1 MKKIISILVAL
12 GLVLGLSGMATPASA
27 NTITATVVVNP
38 PCTGKRAAYNIT
50 FNITASLTAGVHSI
64 TIAFPTGTV
73 IPTPV
78 PDDAI
83 SINAAGV
90 TLAPS
95 VFGSEVTVSGT
106 TVTFLVPMHLD
117 PATDNPI
124 TVMFLNKVTD
134 PKWAITNPP
143 AGTYN
148 VYVNTSR
155 APDMGLATTTV
166 LADPIDVPGDY
177 STIQGAIDAAS
188 DGDIINVAAGL
199 YEENVVIDKSLT
211 LKGAQA
217 GVDARTRSGAETIIE
232 PDEEEAGIS
241 IITTDGRVVVIDG
254 LTVQNGAHGIINSDY
269 VEAGLGVKADIT
281 VKNIR
286 VLNPGEFGISLTF
299 TVETTVEYCYVENA
313 EIAINAGAVL
323 PAPPTVAT
331 FRNNEVVNSRFGIT
345 GYLEHSLIEGNL
357 IRDFANGGIGIS
369 CQCLNTEIKNN
380 TVTGY
385 AKGTAMTFEKS
396 HHDRPSSENVT
407 VKGNNFTGN
416 RHGIYVFDTQE
427 TLTGITVNFNNIA
440 DNSYSGVSN
449 DKDQTL
455 NATRNWWGAN
465 DGPRGA
471 GPGSGDAVSANVYF
485 EPWLGAAL
493 VTVKTETVTD
503 DIVDAKDEADTEVA
517 VNGTATVT
525 VTQYADN
532 PGGDAPTCF
541 TSLDKYVD
549 VYVPDT
555 VEVTELGIR
564 LYYTNDELTAA
575 GISEESLR
583 LFSWNG
589 TAWVQCS
596 DSGINTTSTNG
607 YSGYIWAEITGDTT
621 PSLADLQGT
630 AFGGYG
636 LPSLVLF
643 IATAELP
650 DGQVE
655 VAYEARLE
663 ACVGAEPYTWAI
675 TQGSL
680 PDGLGLDT
688 NTGIISGTPTR
699 AGVFDF
705 TVIVTDDAH
714 IEATRGLSITIIK
727 PGGVCFIATAAYGT
741 DTAKEIDILREFRDR
756 VLLPDSLGAKFVSLY
771 YKTSPPIA
779 KFISQHEALRTAV
792 RVGFVDPIVKILNW
806 SHDLWSA
813 RGSQ

>member
-27 NTITATVVVNP
+27 NITMATVVVNP
-38 PCTGKRAAYNIT
+38 PCAGEKAAYNIT

-64 TIAFPTGTV
+64 TIKFPTGTV

-83 SINAAGV
+83 FINAAGV
-90 TLAPS
+90 TLSPS

-166 LADPIDVPGDY
+166 SADPINVPGDY
-177 STIQGAIDAAS
+177 PTIQKAIDAAS
-188 DGDIINVAAGL
+188 DNDTIIVAAGL
-199 YEENVVIDKSLT
+199 YKENVVIDKSLT

-232 PDEEEAGIS
+232 PGWDEIGIS
-241 IITTDGRVVVIDG
+241 ILNADGRVVVIDG
-254 LTVQNGAHGIINSDY
+254 LTVQNAMHAMSTPKLGDMAANII
-269 VEAGLGVKADIT
+269 
-281 VKNIR
+281 VKNVR
-286 VLNPGEFGISLTF
+286 VLNCIDFGISLTF
-299 TVETTVEYCYVENA
+299 TLRTTVEYCYVENVTQ
-313 EIAINAGAVL
+313 AINAGATL

-331 FRNNEVVNSRFGIT
+331 FRNNEVVNSDFGIT
-345 GYLEHSLIEGNL
+345 GYLGDSLIEGNL
-357 IRDFANGGIGIS
+357 IKDFANGGVGIS
-369 CQCLNTEIKNN
+369 CQCFNTAIKNN

-385 AKGTAMTFEKS
+385 VNGAAMTFERS
-396 HHDRPSSENVT
+396 EHDRPWSENVT
-407 VKGNNFTGN
+407 VNGNNFTGN
-416 RHGIYVFDTQE
+416 RHGLYVFDTQE

-440 DNSYSGVSN
+440 DNSLSGVWN
-449 DKDQTL
+449 DGGQTL
-455 NATRNWWGAN
+455 NATRNWWGDAS
-465 DGPRGA
+465 GPSSEGRPGMGDTVRG
-471 GPGSGDAVSANVYF
+471 NVDF

-493 VTVKTETVTD
+493 VTVRTETVTD
-503 DIVDAKDEADTEVA
+503 DTVDAKDEADSVVA

-525 VTQYADN
+525 VAQYADN
-532 PGGDAPTCF
+532 PGGDAPRCF
-541 TSLDKYVD
+541 TSLDKYID
-549 VYVPDT
+549 VYAADADDLT
-555 VEVTELGIR
+555 KLGIK
-564 LYYTNDELTAA
+564 LYYTDAEVAAA
-575 GISEESLR
+575 GISKESLR

-589 TAWVQCS
+589 TAWVECS
-596 DSGINTTSTNG
+596 NSGVNTTSTSG
-607 YSGYIWAEITGDTT
+607 YSGYIWAEIRGDTT
-621 PSLADLQGT
+621 PTLAQLTGIPL
-630 AFGGYG
+630 GGYG
-636 LPSLVLF
+636 LRSLVLF
-643 IATAELP
+643 IATAKLP
-650 DGQVE
+650 GGE
-655 VAYEARLE
+655 AGVAYEAKLE

-675 TQGSL
+675 MQGGL

-688 NTGIISGTPTR
+688 DTGIISGTPTR

-705 TVIVTDDAH
+705 TVIVTDAAQ
-714 IEATRGLSITIIK
+714 ITATAKLSITIAHA
-727 PGGVCFIATAAYGT
+727 GVCFIATTAYGT
-741 DTAKEIDILREFRDR
+741 DTAKEIDVLREFRDE
-756 VLLPDSLGAKFVSLY
+756 VLLPNRLGAKFVSLY
-771 YKTSPPIA
+771 YKISPPIA
-779 KFISQHEALRTAV
+779 SFISQHDVLRTAV

-813 RGSQ
+813 RASQ